1 MPLTRAQLISGDK
14 TKGTVLSDQVQGV
27 KQGPG
32 VEIANDG
39 TISFDPGSAPGVVRT
54 NNENAFNDYV
64 WPTTGT
70 GGPEDDTQLTYTSPG
85 TLSWS
90 PKPLFGLGL
99 GVTNDKTIRLKVP
112 TSSTAPDIGPGS
124 GQATQ
129 GSLYWD
135 TDDEQL
141 YIRVGGDWKVVAS
154 DTNINEALLSGA
166 YTLYVN
172 PEIGSDVYVTG
183 TTVGGTPNQMVQAGY
198 TPQKP
203 FKTIA
208 RAALEVARLQIA
220 LLEGGIDNSAAY
232 DRFVIKCSAGE
243 HIVNNAVG
251 EALADIDA
259 WANGSVPSSDTLRKL
274 NSEGYAGVI
283 LPRGV
288 SIIGEDLR
296 KTIIRPTDVPSR
308 SGNME
313 EDRGSIFRITG
324 GAFFF
329 NFTFKDK
336 IGLTQSHHL
345 LDCFSFVSN
354 GDENSDRSLEN
365 YYEKTKK
372 IFGQSSDNDPVNPG
386 ETEIVAPQ
394 PPTATSPTDGV
405 IGSSPYIFN
414 CSIRSSYGLCGIN
427 ADGQDVTGFK
437 SMVVAQ
443 FTGTSLQR
451 DMYCWQIYVDGEG
464 GGEWNNITEFA
475 PNGSADDYTQY
486 IEGDPNNVRMNP
498 DRLSFHIRAIN
509 NAFIQEVSVFA
520 IGQGVHHWVKDGGEV
535 SITNSNSTFGGCAAI
550 AEGYNSKAFPQDLHW
565 NVARI
570 KVASNLNNQRKTV
583 STTIL
588 GVIAE
593 SVENGDTSIVL
604 EDPLI
609 ESYIYQD
616 VPEILA
622 SQGYTFAPGSYLWVE
637 NPQGQDWRAH
647 LAGTAWNPNLPNTIV
662 VTEAMN
668 SSDNKPPGSG
678 DMPSLAGRTV
688 YIRRLQDTRT
698 TEQRRY
704 SFILNN
710 TAGTSRTP
718 LRDYVIQTTPATVPE
733 GSTTTIADSEMTCI
747 YKSGSVPPDGTIK
760 RSEIVLGR
768 VNSSNVWAANSFYR
782 PGDTVRKDNKHY
794 TCIFQNSDE
803 EFDYKK
809 WDESYVHMPSS
820 YHAYDYAK
828 NVTPRVIF
836 DGDSDGEVGTTT
848 CGYDFD
854 PNSLTY
860 SWSTDTKLINQYRSS
875 TDYRGAREFL
885 RGIGFTYADA
895 DEILLPRNPDN
906 REINPNGGIPFPY
919 VPSGGAA
926 TGKFNWPVE
935 FRRPSTLRLFSHAWE
950 WAGFLNYTKA
960 LPAYQKEL
968 SPQNQFTYYFTNKS
982 GGRVYASGY
991 NQEGLLVTAAGLTDL
1006 ASGETID
1013 VANIGNELSG
1023 IDLPGNNFENLS
1035 VKNLTIG
1042 ETVTYS
1048 PSALE
1053 FAKAK
1058 TPADPTLIP
1067 PDPVPPNEGFGIVRL
1082 ANINQLTDTENT
1094 YLASNDDY
1102 IDANPDVVT
1111 IGGLN
1116 RWKISQ
1122 KLVSLGGGDVTIYVS
1137 MEDPNNPGS
1146 RNPDTRNTIEEL
1158 LNDPPTT
1165 PEKAVRTFERA
1176 AQYANQV
1183 VSGIGSQKA
1192 IVKVAAGLYDPT
1204 STWECNVT
1212 FVSYKS
1218 VVSPADP
1225 EATFSETN
1233 RAFPSVEPDFS
1244 DYYGYNEETYYG
1256 DVENIPNLWAFYV
1269 SFDNNSPSDEFRVR
1283 STANQMA
1290 FKRAVTFEGGFAFL
1304 GIPKLISMLSAATLP
1319 TTALGPNYTPSFTKN
1334 NFVRNF
1340 IGNEPIGG
1348 DLTYTASE
1356 TTNIDSLLN
1365 SLKADTDP
1373 SPPTDKFSSTSFK
1386 SAISCAGVTND
1397 IVTIKDCSFGS
1408 VIPGHKE
1415 GAGPV
1420 ESDAYIE
1427 ATGSVNLKVYNIY
1440 IMGVSKITADGIGGV
1455 GAEGVF
1461 LSDEPPYGNTLVT
1474 GSWEWTQTHHTFI
1487 STPVG
1492 SSDVLKIDELGGRN
1506 FILTSGN
1513 VNSRSYYTNGDG
1525 LLPNH
1530 INLYNLSGGVG
1541 DDTDMDGPFFD
1552 QFIHAKIGLTV
1563 TQAWVTGRIS
1573 AASGPV
1579 YPGFVGSFGTN
1590 TYNSTLTRGVRLGD
1604 QGSLEPESNYSLT
1617 LGRDT
1622 PPTRSTG
1629 SDAEG
1634 KTIFQKAGED
1644 FANQENGVPP
1654 IELGTLSTSN
1664 YGEGFPVGKY
1674 PVITTADA
1682 GYSLL
1687 GLNLGIR
1694 CIVAGISPEYG
1705 NIIRYNSAI

>member
-85 TLSWS
+85 TLSWA
-90 PKPLFGLGL
+90 PKPVFGLGL
-99 GVTNDKTIRLKVP
+99 GVTSNKTVKLKVP
-112 TSSTAPDIGPGS
+112 TSNTAPIIGNDPE
-124 GQATQ
+124 QAAQ

-183 TTVGGTPNQMVQAGY
+183 TTVGGTPKQMVQAGY

-259 WANGSVPSSDTLRKL
+259 WANGSVPSSDTLREL

-296 KTIIRPTDVPSR
+296 KTIIRPTYVPSR

-365 YYEKTKK
+365 YYEKTKI

-475 PNGSADDYTQY
+475 PNESDNDYTQY

-583 STTIL
+583 STTVL

-593 SVENGDTSIVL
+593 GVEDDATNLVL

-609 ESYIYQD
+609 ESYIYQGI
-616 VPEILA
+616 PEILA

-637 NPQGQDWRAH
+637 NPQGQDWRAP
-647 LAGTAWNPNLPNTIV
+647 LASAAWDPDSPNTIV
-662 VTEAMN
+662 ITQAMN

-1116 RWKISQ
+1116 AWKIAQ
-1122 KLVSLGGGDVTIYVS
+1122 KIPSFAEGYLDIYVDVTK
-1137 MEDPNNPGS
+1137 
-1146 RNPDTRNTIEEL
+1146 PDNRTTVNAL
-1158 LNDPPTT
+1158 LDNPPTS
-1165 PEKAVRTFERA
+1165 PEEAVPSLQRA
-1176 AQYANQV
+1176 AQYANA
-1183 VSGIGSQKA
+1183 ILAGSSRTA
-1192 IVKVAAGLYDPT
+1192 RVNVRAGLYNPA
-1204 STWECNVT
+1204 STWDCNVEL
-1212 FVSYKS
+1212 VAYG
-1218 VVSPADP
+1218 
-1225 EATFSETN
+1225 
-1233 RAFPSVEPDFS
+1233 PDFNDPPPFLS
-1244 DYYGYNEETYYG
+1244 DSLGDSSVSNNYFDGSGYGNPTQLPQFWSWSILL
-1256 DVENIPNLWAFYV
+1256 D
-1269 SFDNNSPSDEFRVR
+1269 DNVSDEFRIESR
-1283 STANQMA
+1283 ANTIK
-1290 FKRAVTFEGGFAFL
+1290 FNKSGTFTGGFHFL
-1304 GIPKLISMLSAATLP
+1304 GMAELIKHLASP
-1319 TTALGPNYTPSFTKN
+1319 TVGADYASDFTKN
-1334 NFVRNF
+1334 NFVRGTNGNF
-1340 IGNEPIGG
+1340 SPPIGG
-1348 DLTYTASE
+1348 SLNFDDDLS
-1356 TTNIDSLLN
+1356 TNLNTLLA
-1365 SLKADTDP
+1365 SLKSLKRSGVNTFSSRTRSSAIYFSGP
-1373 SPPTDKFSSTSFK
+1373 SPSES
-1386 SAISCAGVTND
+1386 IL
-1397 IVTIKDCSFGS
+1397 KDCTFGGIVPS
-1408 VIPGHKE
+1408 HKE
-1415 GAGPV
+1415 GAGVPD
-1420 ESDAYIE
+1420 SDPYVAVSDGASLI
-1427 ATGSVNLKVYNIY
+1427 VYNIY
-1440 IMGVSKITADGIGGV
+1440 VRGVSKITSAGMSSGSTTITSILPISN
-1455 GAEGVF
+1455 EF
-1461 LSDEPPYGNTLVT
+1461 PYG
-1474 GSWEWTQTHHTFI
+1474 GSPATPTSATYPWEWTQTHHTFI
-1487 STPVG
+1487 SIPTATTG
-1492 SSDVLKIDELGGRN
+1492 TLKIERLGGN
-1506 FILTSGN
+1506 FSVKTDVSN
-1513 VNSRSYYTNGDG
+1513 QSQAYYRDLHNLGG
-1525 LLPNH
+1525 GVYKLLPNH
-1530 INLYNLSGGVG
+1530 IHLLNSNGGEV
-1541 DDTDMDGPFFD
+1541 DNDSLDWQDRGPFFD
-1552 QFIHAKIGLTV
+1552 QFIHAKYELNVTEAWVSVNYSATSSSIPV
-1563 TQAWVTGRIS
+1563 TQGII
-1573 AASGPV
+1573 GK
-1579 YPGFVGSFGTN
+1579 FGIN
-1590 TYNSTLTRGVRLGD
+1590 SYNDVKTRGVRLGSED
-1604 QGSLEPESNYSLT
+1604 TKGSESGYGIT
-1617 LGRDT
+1617 LGRRN
-1622 PPTRSTG
+1622 RSANP
-1629 SDAEG
+1629 S
-1634 KTIFQKAGED
+1634 GED
-1644 FANQENGVPP
+1644 GRTILMVAGKNNTEIDDGVPEIVFDTTGP
-1654 IELGTLSTSN
+1654 DQTGP
-1664 YGEGFPVGKY
+1664 GEGY
-1674 PVITTADA
+1674 PPDA
-1682 GYSLL
+1682 PDNGEPIIVTGDPLFNL
-1687 GLNLGIR
+1687 GLRNYKK
-1694 CIVAGISPEYG
+1694 GISSELC
-1705 NIIRYNSAI
+1705 NIIRVNCVF